1 MKIHKI
7 IDNLRQWSKYGKTTE
22 EERKYLGLYT
32 DSINTEFTAKR
43 LASEASAKYIV
54 EHLRIATN
62 FDSDYELHEAAV
74 ATCDDNLLTERGL
87 ILEFGVATG
96 RTINHFA
103 RLLPNAILHGFDSFE
118 GLPETWNWNFKAG
131 HFSRKAL
138 PKVRNNVFL
147 HKGWFNNTLPNF
159 LEDRHQSIALLHIDS
174 DLYSSANYVLE
185 ALADRIVPGTVI
197 VFDEYFNYP
206 GWDQDEFKAW
216 HEFVAKYNVEYE
228 YLGFV
233 SKHQQCLLKVTNKS

>member
-7 IDNLRQWSKYGKTTE
+7 IDNLRQWSKYGKTSE
-22 EERKYLGLYT
+22 EERKFLGLYT
-32 DSINTEFTAKR
+32 DSIDTEFTAKR

-54 EHLRIATN
+54 DNLRTATN
-62 FDSDYELHEAAV
+62 FDSDYELHEAAID
-74 ATCDDNLLTERGL
+74 ATYGKLLAEGGP

-103 RLLPNAILHGFDSFE
+103 RLLPNNVLHGFDSFE
-118 GLPETWNWNFKAG
+118 GLPENWNWNFRAS
-131 HFSRKAL
+131 HFSRRAL
-138 PKVRNNVFL
+138 PKVRDNVFL
-147 HKGWFNNTLPNF
+147 HKGWFNETLPEF
-159 LEDRHQSIALLHIDS
+159 LADRRDPIALLHIDS
-174 DLYSSANYVLE
+174 DLYSSADYVLE
-185 ALADRIVPGTVI
+185 ELASQIVPGTVI

-216 HEFVAKYNVEYE
+216 GGFVARHNIEYE

-233 SKHQQCLLKVTNKS
+233 SKHQQCLLKVTG